1 MKALAWAV
9 VAVGSG
15 WLSATNLLQRRTH
28 ERITHTGVVV
38 VVVMALLCLSAVI
51 RVGDALGWWSLF
63 YTT

>member
-15 WLSATNLLQRRTH
+15 WLSARNLLQWRTH
-28 ERITHTGVVV
+28 VKMTRIG

-51 RVGDALGWWSLF
+51 RVGDALGWWALL